1 MSERTCIIPLGAN
14 GQYEAV
20 VDEEDYAFLTQWRW
34 SYKISQWKYGQKVY
48 ARRHQRIN
56 GVRKTILMHVQILEE
71 RMGKERPSDIHTVHH
86 INKDSLINRR
96 RNLEWATPSTQ
107 SKEQKKRITKAEKA
121 VFDAALAA

>member
-20 VDEEDYAFLTQWRW
+20 VDEEDYAFLSQWRW
-34 SYKISQWKYGQKVY
+34 SYKISSWKYGKKVY

-71 RMGKERPSDIHTVHH
+71 RKGEPCPSDIHTCHH
-86 INKDSLINRR
+86 VDKDSLNNRKL
-96 RNLEWATPSTQ
+96 NLEWATPSRQ
-107 SKEQKKRITKAEKA
+107 SKEQKKRITKAERA
-121 VFDAALAA
+121 AFDAALAA